1 MRDTK
6 DHESIKTKIQ
16 KEKSKI
22 GIGGIAVLSQ
32 KLIKNWITR
41 S

>member
-1 MRDTK
+1 MNQSRRK
-6 DHESIKTKIQ
+6 SKK
-16 KEKSKI
+16 KKSKI

-32 KLIKNWITR
+32 KLIKNWVTR